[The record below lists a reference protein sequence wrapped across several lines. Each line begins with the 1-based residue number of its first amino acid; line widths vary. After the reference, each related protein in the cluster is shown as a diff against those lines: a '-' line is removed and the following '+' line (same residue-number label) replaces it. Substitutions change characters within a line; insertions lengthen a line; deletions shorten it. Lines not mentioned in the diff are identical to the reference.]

1 MDIFVGILLCLAA
14 YLIGSIPF
22 AYILVQRK
30 RNMDIRQFGSGNVG
44 STNALRAA
52 GASTAA
58 VVFLCD
64 IAKGALPVFIAQ
76 VLGGDVLVLFVGL
89 SAFFGHLYPVWLQFH
104 GGKGVAIGLGISI
117 VLLPQLFWIA
127 LVVWGLTLLISR
139 YVSVASCLASFSMVV
154 VFIITQQP
162 WLYSLLIGIAVAFII
177 LRHRSNFRNIAKGT
191 EVKIQLKIH

>member
-1 MDIFVGILLCLAA
+1 MNIFVSILLCLAA

-30 RNMDIRQFGSGNVG
+30 RNMDIREFGSGNVG

-52 GASTAA
+52 GAPTAA

-64 IAKGALPVFIAQ
+64 IAKGALPVFFAQ

>member
-1 MDIFVGILLCLAA
+1 MKIFVDIMLCLVA

-22 AYILVQRK
+22 AYILVRRK
-30 RNMDIRQFGSGNVG
+30 KNMDIRQFGSGNVG
-44 STNALRAA
+44 STNAMRAA
-52 GASTAA
+52 GAPTAA

-64 IAKGALPVFIAQ
+64 IAKGALPVFVAQ

-89 SAFFGHLYPVWLQFH
+89 SAFFGHLYPVWLQFR

-127 LVVWGLTLLISR
+127 LVVWGLALLIGR
-139 YVSVASCLASFSMVV
+139 YVSIASCLASFAMVV
-154 VFIITQQP
+154 LFIVTQQP
-162 WLYSLLIGIAVAFII
+162 WLYTLLVGIAATFII